1 MPIRSHRGAAQRP
14 VMLMASSPKR
24 ELTSSPAA
32 RAGPR
37 LPPLAMTEA

>member
-1 MPIRSHRGAAQRP
+1 MAIRSHSGAAQRP
-14 VMLMASSPKR
+14 VMLMARSPKR
-24 ELTSSPAA
+24 ELTNNPAA